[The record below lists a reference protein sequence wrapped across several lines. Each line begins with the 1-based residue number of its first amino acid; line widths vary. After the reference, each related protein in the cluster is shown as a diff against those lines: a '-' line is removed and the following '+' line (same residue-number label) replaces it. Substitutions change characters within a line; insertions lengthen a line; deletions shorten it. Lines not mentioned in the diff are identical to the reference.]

1 MSSVAVY
8 VVRRIINMVITLLFL
23 IAIVFTLIHLLAPS
37 PYALA
42 RIWVGARA
50 TPQALQ
56 AVIINGK
63 PRPSRAGSSHYVGPR
78 RWVY

>member
-42 RIWVGARA
+42 RIW
-50 TPQALQ
+50 L
-56 AVIINGK
+56 
-63 PRPSRAGSSHYVGPR
+63 GPGLPHR
-78 RWVY
+78 RCRR